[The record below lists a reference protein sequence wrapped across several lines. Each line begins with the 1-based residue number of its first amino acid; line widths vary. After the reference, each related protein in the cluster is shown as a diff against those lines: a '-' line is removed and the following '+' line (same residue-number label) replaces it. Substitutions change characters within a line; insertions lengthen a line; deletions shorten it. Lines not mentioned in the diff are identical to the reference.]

1 MTFIFNLVTAVL
13 LGFAALFGFAYF
25 DSYYRWRDCFNDLGR
40 CYDPQ
45 TGMVY
50 VEQAG
55 LVWLTL
61 LLICLGLVVVVFLLR
76 KRIKQR

>member
-1 MTFIFNLVTAVL
+1 M
-13 LGFAALFGFAYF
+13 AALFGFAYF
-25 DSYYRWRDCFNDLGR
+25 DRYYRWRDCFNELGR

-55 LVWLTL
+55 LVWITL
-61 LLICLGLVVVVFLLR
+61 LLVCLGLVVMVLFLR
-76 KRIKQR
+76 NRMKQQ